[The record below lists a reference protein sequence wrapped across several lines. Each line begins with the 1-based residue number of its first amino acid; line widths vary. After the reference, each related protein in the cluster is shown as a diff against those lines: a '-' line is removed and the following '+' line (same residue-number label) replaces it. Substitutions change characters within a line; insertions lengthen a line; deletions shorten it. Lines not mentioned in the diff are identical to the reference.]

1 MSSDYDTQ
9 NKIHTEI
16 ASGSLQTNPIAIEN
30 PNPPP
35 RKDRHDDS
43 SLGASRHSSG
53 KNSSGD
59 GDSSNTVHSQANT
72 SGSTSN
78 STQEDHPQ
86 TRMLIRLD
94 FCTSSTSK
102 N

>member
-1 MSSDYDTQ
+1 MSSEYDTQ

-59 GDSSNTVHSQANT
+59 ADSSNTVHSQANA

-78 STQEDHPQ
+78 SHSGG
-86 TRMLIRLD
+86 
-94 FCTSSTSK
+94 SSAHTYANPLRFLYLK
-102 N
+102 YL